1 LSDDDEADIAD
12 RKRATIWLAVLLAGA
27 GLCGFLWLWLDWRD
41 GAGIALLLA
50 AYIAGFRTS
59 GDGEVAEQRRAAR
72 LRGAH
77 RVLLAGFVLVMVWV
91 IFRLLQQ
98 LI

>member
-41 GAGIALLLA
+41 GAGIAS
-50 AYIAGFRTS
+50 S
-59 GDGEVAEQRRAAR
+59 GRLYRRLPDIR
-72 LRGAH
+72 
-77 RVLLAGFVLVMVWV
+77 
-91 IFRLLQQ
+91 
-98 LI
+98 

>member
-1 LSDDDEADIAD
+1 MAPGS
-12 RKRATIWLAVLLAGA
+12 
-27 GLCGFLWLWLDWRD
+27 
-41 GAGIALLLA
+41 LLLA

-98 LI
+98 SI

>member
-1 LSDDDEADIAD
+1 MSDDDEADIAD

-59 GDGEVAEQRRAAR
+59 GDG
-72 LRGAH
+72 
-77 RVLLAGFVLVMVWV
+77 
-91 IFRLLQQ
+91 
-98 LI
+98 